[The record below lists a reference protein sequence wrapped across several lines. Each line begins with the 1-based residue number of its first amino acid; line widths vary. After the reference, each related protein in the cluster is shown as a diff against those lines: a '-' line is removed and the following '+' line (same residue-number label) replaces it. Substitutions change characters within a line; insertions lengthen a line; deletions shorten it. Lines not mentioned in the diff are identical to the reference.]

1 MSESSLVRRSSEKKR
16 INIQKANFDTKSV
29 KAYEPNANY
38 ESEDFSEKNRKACV
52 QFIKKYNYLIVNEDF
67 AIEPDSLQGK
77 YKS

>member
-29 KAYEPNANY
+29 KSYEPNANY